1 MAGAA
6 DGSRRVPDAI
16 AEWYVASGVRQ
27 CFGVVG
33 STNFEVTQR
42 LVERGVDFV
51 AARHE
56 TNAVV
61 MAHAWALAT
70 GEVGLASVH
79 TGPGLTNAA
88 TGIAEVAKSRTPMVV
103 LAGDIANGAVH
114 SNFAMDQAG
123 FCHAVGAASERLHTA
138 RTAVVD
144 AARALD
150 RARQER
156 TVVVLHMPM
165 DVQAAAADAATR
177 PAARL
182 GRPPSPLHPDPAD
195 VERLADLLLGARR
208 PLILGGI
215 GAAQAAAGDELAAV
229 GSRVGA
235 LLATTAR
242 GHGLFAGDPWSLGI
256 SGGFGSP
263 AVVDLMPEADVVV
276 AVGASITRWTSR
288 FGSLL
293 SGAERVAQV
302 DIEAD
307 RLGVN
312 HPVDLGIVADARLV
326 AARLRELLDQ
336 REVRRTGWRTPATA
350 ERMRRGANN
359 ESPYD
364 DVSTATTID
373 PRTVTKALD
382 EMLPMER
389 TVVTDGG
396 HFSGWPTRH
405 LRVPDV
411 AGWIFMQSFQSI
423 GLGLATAIGAATA
436 RPDRLTVAALGDGG
450 AMMSIADLETAV
462 RLGRPMLV
470 VVYND
475 SAYGAEVH
483 HFEPMGFDTGI
494 VTFPVVDFAEL
505 ARGHGADGAVVTR
518 PADLKAVARWLD
530 AGAEGVFVVDVRVTP
545 SLVADWLTEAFQV
558 EQR

>member
-1 MAGAA
+1 MIGAK
-6 DGSRRVPDAI
+6 GSRRVPDAI
-16 AEWYVASGVRQ
+16 AEWYAGAGLRQ

-33 STNFEVTQR
+33 STNFELTQR
-42 LVERGVDFV
+42 LVEHGVDFV

-61 MAHAWALAT
+61 MAQAWALAT
-70 GEVGLASVH
+70 GDVGLASVH

-123 FCHAVGAASERLHTA
+123 FCRAVGAASERLHSA
-138 RTAVVD
+138 RTAVAD

-156 TVVVLHMPM
+156 TVVVLHMPL
-165 DVQAAAADAATR
+165 DVQAAAADAAS
-177 PAARL
+177 
-182 GRPPSPLHPDPAD
+182 PPTPRIRQPVSANPPDSAD
-195 VERLADLLLGARR
+195 IERLADLLQQASR
-208 PLILGGI
+208 PLILAGI
-215 GAAQAAAGDELAAV
+215 GAAQAAAGGELAAA
-229 GSRVGA
+229 GQRVGA

-242 GHGLFAGDPWSLGI
+242 AHGLFAGDPWSLGI

-263 AVVDLMPEADVVV
+263 AVVDLLPEADVVV
-276 AVGASITRWTSR
+276 AVGASITRWTTR
-288 FGSLL
+288 FGALL
-293 SGAERVAQV
+293 RGAEHVVQV
-302 DIEAD
+302 DVDPA

-312 HPVDLGIVADARLV
+312 QPIDLGIAADARLV
-326 AARLRELLDQ
+326 ATALVELLDK
-336 REVRRTGWRTPATA
+336 RSLRATGWRTADTA
-350 ERMRRGANN
+350 ERIRRGANN
-359 ESPYD
+359 AAPYD
-364 DVSTATTID
+364 DVSTGTTVD

-382 EMLPMER
+382 RILPMER

-405 LRVPDV
+405 LRVPDA

-423 GLGLATAIGAATA
+423 GLGLATGIGAALA

-462 RLGRPMLV
+462 RLGRPMLII
-470 VVYND
+470 VYND

-494 VTFPVVDFAEL
+494 VTFPMVDFAQL
-505 ARGHGADGAVVTR
+505 ARGYGADGAVVTGLN
-518 PADLKAVARWLD
+518 DLEPVGRWLD
-530 AGAEGVFVVDVRVTP
+530 GGPDGVFVVDVRVNA
-545 SLVADWLTEAFQV
+545 SLAADWLTEALQV

>member
-1 MAGAA
+1 V
-6 DGSRRVPDAI
+6 DGPNRSRRVPDAI
-16 AEWYVASGVRQ
+16 AEWYAQAGLRQ

-33 STNFEVTQR
+33 STNFELTQR
-42 LVERGVDFV
+42 LVEHRVDFV

-61 MAHAWALAT
+61 MAQAWALAT
-70 GEVGLASVH
+70 GDVGLASVH

-103 LAGDIANGAVH
+103 LAGDIANGAVY

-123 FCHAVGAASERLHTA
+123 FCQAVGAASERLHSA
-138 RTAVVD
+138 RTAVAD

-156 TVVVLHMPM
+156 TVVVLHMPI
-165 DVQAAAADAATR
+165 DVQAAAAETATA
-177 PAARL
+177 PAPRL
-182 GRPPSPLHPDPAD
+182 GGVLNPPHPDPAD
-195 VERLADLLLGARR
+195 IERLADLLLGARR
-208 PLILGGI
+208 PLILAGI
-215 GAAQAAAGDELAAV
+215 GAAQAGAGGELAAV
-229 GSRVGA
+229 GAQVGA

-242 GHGLFAGDPWSLGI
+242 AHGLFAGDPWSLGI

-263 AVVDLMPEADVVV
+263 AVVDLLPEADAVL
-276 AVGASITRWTSR
+276 AVGASVTRWTTR
-288 FGSLL
+288 FGTLL
-293 SGAERVAQV
+293 RGADRVAQV
-302 DIEAD
+302 DVDPA

-312 HPVDLGIVADARLV
+312 HPVDVGIVADARLV
-326 AARLRELLDQ
+326 AARLRELFEKRGVQ
-336 REVRRTGWRTPATA
+336 RTGWRTDETA
-350 ERMRRGANN
+350 GRVRRGANN
-359 ESPYD
+359 TSLYD

-382 EMLPMER
+382 KMLPMER

-405 LRVPDV
+405 LRVPDA

-423 GLGLATAIGAATA
+423 GLGLATAIGAAMA
-436 RPDRLTVAALGDGG
+436 HPDRLTVAALGDGG

-470 VVYND
+470 IVYND

-494 VTFPVVDFAEL
+494 VTFPMVDFAEI
-505 ARGHGADGAVVTR
+505 ARGHGAAGTVVTR
-518 PADLKAVARWLD
+518 LDDLEPVSRWLD
-530 AGAEGVFVVDVRVTP
+530 AGPDGVFVVDLRVTP
-545 SLVADWLTEAFQV
+545 SLVADWLAEAFQV